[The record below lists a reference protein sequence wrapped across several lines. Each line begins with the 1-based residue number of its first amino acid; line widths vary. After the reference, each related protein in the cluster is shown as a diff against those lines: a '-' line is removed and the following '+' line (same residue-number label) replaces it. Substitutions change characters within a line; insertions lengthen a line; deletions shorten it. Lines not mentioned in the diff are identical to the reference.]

1 MHVPNR
7 FFKVVF
13 VTVLISL
20 GCGMAFPGTRLM
32 TANAK
37 AQPDS
42 RKTVQAL
49 PQNNNQSQ
57 VTRLNQEGIK
67 LSGQGK
73 FAQAL
78 QILEKALAMS
88 QKNEERSV
96 HAVTLNNIGRVYQ
109 NQGQYSQALKYYL
122 QALRINKELQV
133 NEKTPGQA
141 HIALGKTYSNLG
153 YLFER
158 LQKPELAIFFYK
170 HCVINREKVRLN
182 PAAFSV
188 RQIDAYNLTVA
199 QTYRTLG
206 EALVKGKRIKEA
218 LRIMDLVKVE
228 ELEEYLHNVQG
239 NQLTVKGIEII
250 PPERQIKQK
259 LDKTLD
265 DAVTQ
270 GKELV
275 TLREIPPESRTP
287 QQKQQIQELV
297 ATQQKMMD
305 EFYDFISSA
314 AVTAQVQQISRTA
327 RQQNLDLESLNAI
340 RDNLARLPEK
350 SVLLYPLVL
359 KDSLELIL
367 VTPESVPIHRTVAVK
382 REKFYQ
388 TIAAFRQGLEN
399 RTTQDVKTPARQL
412 YDWLIKPIE
421 NDLKQA
427 GTQTLIY
434 APDDQLRYIPLA
446 ALYDGKQWLVQRFGV
461 NHITAASLTN
471 FNTPRQ
477 SNVRVLAAA
486 FTKGSYAVKVANRQ
500 LNFSGL
506 PFAEREVESLA
517 ATVPGTTKILD
528 DAFSPRTT
536 VPQMDDYTIVHL
548 ATHAAFVVGQPED
561 SFILFGNGDRANL
574 RDVATW
580 SLPRVDLVVLSACE
594 TGLGGKL
601 GNGEEILGFGYQIQ
615 KTGARSAIASLWAVD
630 DGGTQS
636 LMSSFYALLP
646 SGKLTKA
653 QALRQAQIA
662 LITGNLPA
670 SAQQQGIGSSLSH
683 PYYWAPFILIGN
695 GL

>member
-7 FFKVVF
+7 YFSVVL

-20 GCGMAFPGTRLM
+20 SSGMAFPGTRLVN
-32 TANAK
+32 ANATS
-37 AQPDS
+37 QPNS
-42 RKTVQAL
+42 RKTAQVL
-49 PQNNNQSQ
+49 PQNNSQSQ
-57 VTRLNQEGIK
+57 VRRLNQEGIK
-67 LSGQGK
+67 LSEQGQ
-73 FAQAL
+73 FAEAL
-78 QILEKALAMS
+78 QTLEKALAMS
-88 QKNEERSV
+88 QENEERSV
-96 HAVTLNNIGRVYQ
+96 NAATLNNIGRVYQ
-109 NQGQYSQALKYYL
+109 NQGRYSQALKYYL
-122 QALRINKELQV
+122 QALSLNKELQV

-188 RQIDAYNLTVA
+188 PQIDAYNLSVA

-206 EALVKGKRIKEA
+206 EALLKGKRIQEA
-218 LRIMDLVKVE
+218 IRIMDLVKVE

-239 NQLTVKGIEII
+239 NEQTAKGIEVV
-250 PPERQIKQK
+250 PAERQIKQK
-259 LDKTLD
+259 MEKTLG
-265 DAVTQ
+265 DAVAL
-270 GKELV
+270 GKELE
-275 TLREIPPESRTP
+275 TLRQIPPQKRTP
-287 QQKQQIQELV
+287 QQKKRIEELV
-297 ATQQKMMD
+297 ATQQKILD
-305 EFYDFISSA
+305 EFYDFISTA
-314 AVTAQVQQISRTA
+314 VVTAQVDQISRTA

-367 VTPESVPIHRTVAVK
+367 VTPESPPIHRTVAVK
-382 REKFYQ
+382 REKVYQ
-388 TIAAFRQGLEN
+388 TIAAFRQALQN
-399 RTTQDVKTPARQL
+399 PTQEAKQPARQL
-412 YDWLIKPIE
+412 YEWLIKPIE

-434 APDDQLRYIPLA
+434 APDDQLRYIPLS
-446 ALYDGKQWLVQRFGV
+446 ALYDGKQWLVQGFGV

-471 FNTPRQ
+471 FNTVRK

-486 FTKGSYAVKVANRQ
+486 FTKGSYELKVANRQ
-500 LNFSGL
+500 LTFSGL
-506 PFAEREVESLA
+506 PFAEREVETLA
-517 ATVPGTTKILD
+517 ATVPGTKTILD
-528 DAFSPRTT
+528 DAFSPKTT

-548 ATHAAFVVGQPED
+548 ATHAAFVVGEPED

-636 LMSSFYALLP
+636 MMSSFYALLP

-662 LITGNLPA
+662 LITGDLPQ
-670 SAQQQGIGSSLSH
+670 AQQQSIGGSLTH